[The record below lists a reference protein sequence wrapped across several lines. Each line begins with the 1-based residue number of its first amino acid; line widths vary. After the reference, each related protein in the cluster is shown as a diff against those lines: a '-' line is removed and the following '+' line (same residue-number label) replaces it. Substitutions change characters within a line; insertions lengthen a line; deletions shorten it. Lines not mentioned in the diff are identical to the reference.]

1 MDGLE
6 RAMHD
11 MAETDL
17 GGIAFYDSASIRINR
32 LSGDLEEARLA
43 AGMMREFA
51 AEILD
56 SFNYTKTAENSKAYE
71 CAENICHL
79 AAIIIRE

>member
-11 MAETDL
+11 MAENEL
-17 GGIAFYDSASIRINR
+17 GGIAYYDSASIRINR
-32 LSGDLEEARLA
+32 LRSDLEEVRLA

-56 SFNYTKTAENSKAYE
+56 SFNYTRTPENSKAYA
-71 CAENICHL
+71 CAENICTL
-79 AAIIIRE
+79 AAIIIRD